1 MAFEETEKELT
12 ANVAS
17 LGFDLDGLVKRK
29 KMLVDYVHIE
39 RSEVQ
44 ESGEYDLEGLFVRL
58 GHAIDS
64 IGAKR
69 VVLDTLEVLFASL
82 PNEAVLRGELRRL
95 FRWLKDKGVTA
106 VITAERGRE
115 NLTRHGLEEYV
126 SDCVILL
133 DHRVN
138 DQIATRHL
146 RVVKY
151 RGALHG
157 TNEFPFL
164 IGQDGISVL
173 PITSLAL
180 NHSVSTERIATGIP
194 RLDVMLGGRGFF
206 RGSSILLSGTSGTGK
221 TIIAANFA
229 EAAARRCERVLF
241 FSFEESPNQIIRNM
255 HSIGLRLEPLM
266 KRDLLRIHSA
276 RPSLYGLEM
285 HLATIFKEIISFK
298 PHVVIVDPITS
309 LMDLGT
315 DAEGKGMVTRL
326 IDYLKAGQVTSLFTS
341 LTQGVHSQ
349 QQTETAMSS
358 LMDAWILLQDFEGNG
373 ERNRILYVL
382 KARGMKHSN
391 QIREFLISDHGIDV
405 VDAYIGASGV
415 LTGSARVA
423 QGDLEKAAILAGQQ
437 ITKPRRWNC
446 AASPIRSAPAP
457 SSSAPSAPPPAS
469 CARRTSRTDPPLHLN
484 PNTKGKTHENQS
496 HEAPLHRPRPRLA
509 TAPLRDG
516 PVIPLA
522 HRLRQPEGSLRDPP
536 QGPLSHQ
543 GDRPAE
549 APPSCQR
556 PPDPRRAHRG
566 ARVARPCPH
575 PHRHSLRH
583 HPRARRPGCAR
594 HQITETFPLK
604 TKPSRRLKTPPA
616 PARSVRAAGNYVLRL
631 FVAGATARSR
641 QAVLNV
647 RELCTTELKN
657 RCTFEVID
665 IYQQPALAR
674 ENQIVVTPTLIKD
687 FPRPMQRFV
696 GNLANLAGHLV
707 EVDFM
712 PTGKVML

>member
-1 MAFEETEKELT
+1 MKPITARNSPAAIRLPKCPTGIQGLDEITGGGLPLGRPTLVCGGAGCGKTLLSAEFLVRGATQFDEPGVFMAFEETEKELK

-17 LGFDLDGLVKRK
+17 LGFDLEGLVRRK
-29 KMLVDYVHIE
+29 KIALDYVHIE
-39 RSEVQ
+39 RGEVQ
-44 ESGEYDLEGLFVRL
+44 QSGEYDLEGIFVRL

-82 PNEAVLRGELRRL
+82 PNEAILRSELRRL

-146 RVVKY
+146 RIVKY

-164 IGQDGISVL
+164 IGADGISVL

-180 NHSVSTERIATGIP
+180 NHQVSTARIATGIP
-194 RLDVMLGGRGFF
+194 RLDAMLGGRGFF
-206 RGSSILLSGTSGTGK
+206 RGSSILLTGTSGTGK
-221 TIIAANFA
+221 TIIASNFA
-229 EAAARRCERVLF
+229 QAAGLRGERVLF

-255 HSIGLRLEPLM
+255 HSIGLRLEPLV
-266 KRDLLRIHSA
+266 KRDLLRFHSA

-285 HLATIFKEIISFK
+285 HLATMFKEIAAFK

-315 DAEGKGMVTRL
+315 DSEGKGMVTRL

-341 LTQGVHSQ
+341 LTQGGKAP

-373 ERNRILYVL
+373 ERNRVLYVL
-382 KARGMKHSN
+382 KARGMAHSN

-415 LTGSARVA
+415 LTGSARAA
-423 QGDLEKAAILAGQQ
+423 QHALEKAAVLAGQQ
-437 ITKPRRWNC
+437 EAAQLKREVERKRAALERQIHGLRSDYETEAAELRRIAEQAGTRTLVLGTER
-446 AASPIRSAPAP
+446 AASS
-457 SSSAPSAPPPAS
+457 
-469 CARRTSRTDPPLHLN
+469 
-484 PNTKGKTHENQS
+484 
-496 HEAPLHRPRPRLA
+496 
-509 TAPLRDG
+509 
-516 PVIPLA
+516 
-522 HRLRQPEGSLRDPP
+522 RLRQAD
-536 QGPLSHQ
+536 
-543 GDRPAE
+543 AK
-549 APPSCQR
+549 
-556 PPDPRRAHRG
+556 
-566 ARVARPCPH
+566 VAAGTRNKV
-575 PHRHSLRH
+575 
-583 HPRARRPGCAR
+583 RPGR
-594 HQITETFPLK
+594 IHP
-604 TKPSRRLKTPPA
+604 
-616 PARSVRAAGNYVLRL
+616 
-631 FVAGATARSR
+631 
-641 QAVLNV
+641 
-647 RELCTTELKN
+647 
-657 RCTFEVID
+657 
-665 IYQQPALAR
+665 
-674 ENQIVVTPTLIKD
+674 
-687 FPRPMQRFV
+687 
-696 GNLANLAGHLV
+696 
-707 EVDFM
+707 
-712 PTGKVML
+712 